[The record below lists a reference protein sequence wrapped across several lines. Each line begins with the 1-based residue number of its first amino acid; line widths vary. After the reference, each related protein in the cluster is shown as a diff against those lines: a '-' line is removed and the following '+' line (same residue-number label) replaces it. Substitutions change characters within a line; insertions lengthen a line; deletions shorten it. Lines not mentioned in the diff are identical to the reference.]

1 MDRASVRCLDH
12 GRAELVGSSRPRQ
25 TTKTVI
31 VSWRDRLEIIMPKPG
46 SSALESLSAVERA
59 GTLTALLQAH
69 PELLAEAEL
78 LAAGFLSQE
87 DRHAVAEDVA
97 YELRALHLSQLA
109 DRAGPQWGG
118 GYVDPNEAADEML
131 DEVVQPYL
139 EDLERRARTGAVQA
153 AREIA
158 FGVLLGLYACR
169 DEDDNDRVL
178 THAGTPD
185 AVDNLGSQ
193 AIRAMK
199 NAGLD
204 VPDDW
209 LVEQCPAWAG

>member
-1 MDRASVRCLDH
+1 
-12 GRAELVGSSRPRQ
+12 
-25 TTKTVI
+25 
-31 VSWRDRLEIIMPKPG
+31 MPKLG
-46 SSALESLSAVERA
+46 TAALESLAAAERA
-59 GTLTALLQAH
+59 RILGALLQAH
-69 PELLAEAEL
+69 PGLLTEAEQ

-97 YELRALHLSQLA
+97 NELRALHLSQLA

-118 GYVDPNEAADEML
+118 GYVDPHDAADEML

-139 EDLERRARTGAVQA
+139 EDLERRARIGAVQA
-153 AREIA
+153 AREIGM
-158 FGVLLGLYACR
+158 GVLMGLYACR

-204 VPDDW
+204 VSDGW
-209 LVEQCPAWAG
+209 LCDTCPAWAR

>member
-1 MDRASVRCLDH
+1 
-12 GRAELVGSSRPRQ
+12 
-25 TTKTVI
+25 
-31 VSWRDRLEIIMPKPG
+31 MPKPG
-46 SSALESLSAVERA
+46 TGALESLSAVERA
-59 GTLTALLQAH
+59 SILTALLQAH

-78 LAAGFLSQE
+78 LAARFLSQE

-97 YELRALHLSQLA
+97 DGLRTLHLSQLA

-118 GYVDPNEAADEML
+118 GHVDPHDEADEML

-139 EDLERRARTGAVQA
+139 EDLERRARIGAVQA
-153 AREIA
+153 ALVRGL
-158 FGVLLGLYACR
+158 GVLLGLSACGFA
-169 DEDDNDRVL
+169 DDNDRVL

-209 LVEQCPAWAG
+209 LGEQCPAWAR

>member
-1 MDRASVRCLDH
+1 
-12 GRAELVGSSRPRQ
+12 
-25 TTKTVI
+25 
-31 VSWRDRLEIIMPKPG
+31 MPKPG
-46 SSALESLSAVERA
+46 TAACESLSAVERA
-59 GTLTALLQAH
+59 SILGALLQAH

-97 YELRALHLSQLA
+97 DELRALHLSQLA

-118 GYVDPNEAADEML
+118 GYVDPYEAACEML
-131 DEVVQPYL
+131 VEVVQPYMV
-139 EDLERRARTGAVQA
+139 DLERRARTGAVQA
-153 AREIA
+153 AREIGL
-158 FGVLLGLYACR
+158 GVLMGLYACR

-193 AIRAMK
+193 AVRIMK

-209 LVEQCPAWAG
+209 LGDTCPAWAR

>member
-1 MDRASVRCLDH
+1 
-12 GRAELVGSSRPRQ
+12 LV
-25 TTKTVI
+25 

-59 GTLTALLQAH
+59 GILTALLQAH

-87 DRHAVAEDVA
+87 DRHAVAADVA

-109 DRAGPQWGG
+109 DRAGPQWEG

-131 DEVVQPYL
+131 DEVVQPFL
-139 EDLERRARTGAVQA
+139 DDLERRARTGAVQA
-153 AREIA
+153 AREIG

-193 AIRAMK
+193 AIRAMR

-209 LVEQCPAWAG
+209 LAEQCPAWAG

>member
-1 MDRASVRCLDH
+1 LVVPVAR
-12 GRAELVGSSRPRQ
+12 LVG
-25 TTKTVI
+25 
-31 VSWRDRLEIIMPKPG
+31 DIMPKPG
-46 SSALESLSAVERA
+46 TGALESLSAVERA
-59 GTLTALLQAH
+59 SILSALLQAH
-69 PELLAEAEL
+69 PELLAEAEV

-97 YELRALHLSQLA
+97 DELRALHLSQLA

-139 EDLERRARTGAVQA
+139 EDLERRARIGAVQA
-153 AREIA
+153 AQEIGL
-158 FGVLLGLYACR
+158 GVLLGLYACR

-193 AIRAMK
+193 AIRAMT

-209 LVEQCPAWAG
+209 LVEQCPAWAR

>member
-1 MDRASVRCLDH
+1 
-12 GRAELVGSSRPRQ
+12 
-25 TTKTVI
+25 
-31 VSWRDRLEIIMPKPG
+31 MPKPATA
-46 SSALESLSAVERA
+46 ALESLSAAERA
-59 GTLTALLQAH
+59 GILTALLQAH
-69 PELLAEAEL
+69 PQLLVEAEQ

-97 YELRALHLSQLA
+97 DELRALHLSQLA

-118 GYVDPNEAADEML
+118 GYVDPHDAADEML
-131 DEVVQPYL
+131 DEIVQPYL
-139 EDLERRARTGAVQA
+139 DDLERRARIGAVQA
-153 AREIA
+153 AREIG
-158 FGVLLGLYACR
+158 FGVLMGLYACR

-193 AIRAMK
+193 AIRVMK
-199 NAGLD
+199 DAGLD

-209 LVEQCPAWAG
+209 LVEQCPAWAR